1 MVICASIIHYAR
13 RLAAGM
19 AILAIGACGGGTS
32 GERPAAPA
40 SVASA
45 DSGTAIRPGAQ
56 LYGLSKI
63 TIDGST
69 ADASGIRASFTTAQ
83 NTLLPLVPDSA
94 RPGQFWMPVVLERT
108 AGTLS
113 VSAPH
118 RAAIAM
124 PLTLAPFKPS
134 DAPGVATRDF
144 LDASLSNTDAAIR
157 DLLLAGPLPDLL
169 QALTAT
175 AELTR
180 QERAW
185 VSNAMR
191 DGSAVMATR
200 KDRTPARMTT
210 DDLKALDQ
218 MVLYTAALS
227 ANQGA
232 LPAAAGR
239 SPWTRIIDIL
249 MPSAFAQT
257 SDSAAFTGAAKAT
270 GDALGLAANLG
281 SDADG
286 KLVSAFRRG
295 ADAQAASLNMA
306 GLYAAHYGNAL
317 ATIQML
323 PNLSFAGP
331 VDKAQAAVG
340 ALFAGVIDEIVV
352 PGLDALSEDNA
363 VALARNFMAS
373 ADNDAVE
380 NIVLDK
386 VLIFKTGSAGISLCP
401 AGENPFADPGVD
413 FVRCQRP

>member
-157 DLLLAGPLPDLL
+157 DLLLAGPMPDLL

-295 ADAQAASLNMA
+295 ADA
-306 GLYAAHYGNAL
+306 L

-363 VALARNFMAS
+363 LALARNFMAS

>member
-1 MVICASIIHYAR
+1 
-13 RLAAGM
+13 M

-83 NTLLPLVPDSA
+83 KTLLPLVPDSA

-157 DLLLAGPLPDLL
+157 DLLLSGPMPDLL

-295 ADAQAASLNMA
+295 ADA
-306 GLYAAHYGNAL
+306 L

-352 PGLDALSEDNA
+352 PGLDELSEDNA
-363 VALARNFMAS
+363 LALARNFMAS